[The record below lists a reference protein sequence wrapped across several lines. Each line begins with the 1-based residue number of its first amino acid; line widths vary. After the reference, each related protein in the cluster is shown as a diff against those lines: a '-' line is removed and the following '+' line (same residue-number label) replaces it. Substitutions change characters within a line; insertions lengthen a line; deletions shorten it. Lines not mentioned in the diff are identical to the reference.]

1 MFALLTL
8 MVDIFVCRNSSTF
21 SEITKI
27 FLSFLFF
34 YLIDR
39 FLILYLFLEDSF
51 TFARRT
57 IDVRSV
63 QRQIKEISSR
73 ITAISFNLDLLTNP
87 RAVRHQR

>member
-34 YLIDR
+34 LFDR
-39 FLILYLFLEDSF
+39 SF
-51 TFARRT
+51 SNFIFIFRRLVYFCKEN
-57 IDVRSV
+57 DRRS
-63 QRQIKEISSR
+63 IGT
-73 ITAISFNLDLLTNP
+73 TAN
-87 RAVRHQR
+87 